1 MKRLVIQSNKDSVKD
16 PSNGASEGG
25 THFHD
30 FAKTLTKLLWLEEM
44 QKSDPENDY

>member
-1 MKRLVIQSNKDSVKD
+1 MNRLVIEPNKDSVKD
-16 PSNGASEGG
+16 PSNGPSEGG

-30 FAKTLTKLLWLEEM
+30 FPRTLTNLLWLEEM